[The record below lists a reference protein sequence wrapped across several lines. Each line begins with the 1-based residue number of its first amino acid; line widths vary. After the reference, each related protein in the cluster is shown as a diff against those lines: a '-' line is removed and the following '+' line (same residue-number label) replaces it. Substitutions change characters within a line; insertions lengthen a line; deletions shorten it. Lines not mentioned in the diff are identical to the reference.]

1 MRYLTGSIKD
11 WFGLFEQ
18 AFIATKPGGYIESY
32 EASPY
37 IISDDDTVKEGSAMA
52 QWGPL
57 FVAGGEQTGRSFT
70 MYEEG
75 TQRAAMEKAG
85 LINIQERNLRVSS
98 TALSVTCKDRD
109 NAGVNHKAD
118 ALG

>member
-11 WFGLFEQ
+11 WFELFKQ
-18 AFIATKPGGYIESY
+18 AFVATKPGGYLESY

-37 IISDDDTVKEGSAMA
+37 IISDDGTVKEGSAMA

-57 FVAGGEQTGRSFT
+57 FVAGGEKTGRSFT

-85 LINIQERNLRVSS
+85 FINIQERNLRVSLDCNVS
-98 TALSVTCKDRD
+98 NLQEQNGC
-109 NAGVNHKAD
+109 
-118 ALG
+118 